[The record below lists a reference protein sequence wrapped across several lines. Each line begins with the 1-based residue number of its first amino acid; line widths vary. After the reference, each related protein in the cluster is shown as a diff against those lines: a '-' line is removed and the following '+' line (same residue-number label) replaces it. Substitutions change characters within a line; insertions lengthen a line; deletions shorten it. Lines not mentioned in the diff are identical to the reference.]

1 MTQPYAPR
9 PYQSAMVEH
18 MLRTPRCALW
28 AGMGMGKTA
37 AVLTAL
43 DALSLTERGQTLVLA
58 PLRVAAATWPEE
70 AGKWAHLGGLRVQP
84 VLGSLAERRAA
95 LRVGADADV
104 YTVNYENL
112 PWLVE
117 YLGDRWPFQTI
128 VADES
133 TRLKSFRLK
142 GGGKRARALARVAW
156 TRVRRFIELT
166 GTPAPNGLADLW
178 GQAWFLDRGQRLGRS
193 YTAFMDRW
201 FRVIRVGADPHAV
214 QYLPLPHAQPQ
225 MHELLSDLCLTLDA
239 RDHFDLREPI
249 VNVIR
254 VELPPAARRAYRQME
269 RQMFLELAGGGEI
282 EAVHAAAKTLKCLQL
297 ANGAIYTD
305 ETATTWEEVHDEKLR
320 ALDSIIEEAAG
331 APVLVAYQFQSDLA
345 RLRKA
350 FPKAQVLGRDH
361 SIIARWNAGHI
372 PILLAHPASAG
383 HGLNL
388 QDGGNILVF
397 FGHWWNLE
405 EYQQIIERIGP
416 TRQMQAGHDRPVYIH
431 HIVAANTVDELVMA
445 RRETKRA
452 VQDILLDAMKR
463 RSTA

>member
-1 MTQPYAPR
+1 MTQPYVMRA
-9 PYQSAMVEH
+9 YQALMTEH
-18 MLRTPRCALW
+18 ILRTPRCALW

-43 DALSLTERGQTLVLA
+43 DALSLTERGVALVLA
-58 PLRVAAATWPEE
+58 PLRVAASTWPEE
-70 AGKWAHLGGLRVQP
+70 ARKWEHLKGLRVQP
-84 VLGSLAERRAA
+84 VAGSAAERRAA
-95 LRVGADADV
+95 LEGAADV
-104 YTVNYENL
+104 YTMNYENL

-117 YLGDRWPFQTI
+117 TLGERWPFKVV

-142 GGGKRARALARVAW
+142 GGGKRARALARMAW
-156 TRVRRFIELT
+156 TRVDRFIELT

-225 MHELLSDLCLTLDA
+225 LHELLSDLCLTLDA
-239 RDHFDLREPI
+239 RDYFDLREPI

-254 VELPPAARRAYRQME
+254 VELPPAARKAYRQME
-269 RQMFLELAGGGEI
+269 KQMFLELAGGAEI

-297 ANGAIYTD
+297 ANGAIYND
-305 ETATTWEEVHDEKLR
+305 ETGATWEEVHDEKLR
-320 ALDSIIEEAAG
+320 ALDSIIEESAG

-350 FPKAQVLGRDH
+350 FPRAQVLDH
-361 SIIARWNAGHI
+361 NPDTIARWNAGHI

-388 QDGGNILVF
+388 QDGGNTLVF

-416 TRQMQAGHDRPVYIH
+416 TRQMQAGHDRPVFIH

-452 VQDILLDAMKR
+452 VQDLLLDAMKR
-463 RSTA
+463 RSAS